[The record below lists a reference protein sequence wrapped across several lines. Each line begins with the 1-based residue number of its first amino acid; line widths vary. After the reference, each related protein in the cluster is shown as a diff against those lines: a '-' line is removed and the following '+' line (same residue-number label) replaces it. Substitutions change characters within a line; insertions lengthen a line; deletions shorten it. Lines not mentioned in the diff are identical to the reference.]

1 MSELALIVDNTRH
14 LGWKEIQIRRSLDEM
29 ADSFEL
35 VLSEKWAKSDGS
47 TVAPRRLRTG
57 APVVVEIDGEP
68 VITGHIDDVLP
79 SYDARSHSLVVSGRS
94 KTADLVDSSSTA
106 QPWETGQTVLQV
118 AQRVAEPF
126 DIEVIA
132 EVDVGAPLRALE
144 VEPGQ
149 TFGEALG
156 QIASYRALLLVADE
170 QGRLVLTRPPRATL
184 KTELALGEN
193 IRVARGRF
201 SDRDRFGEVI
211 VQGQG
216 ATDDSW
222 NGAQASGASGRAK
235 DDGIK
240 RHRPTLVLCDTSTD
254 SASCRQRAEWEV
266 RRRWG
271 QSRGITYTVAGWR
284 HQDGLWRPGDLVPIR
299 DPWMFDE
306 PVEWLITEVQLLL
319 DERGERA
326 EIRVAPLSSYDIEA
340 AQEPER
346 ESDVW

>member
-1 MSELALIVDNTRH
+1 MSELALIVDGTRH
-14 LGWKEIQIRRSLDEM
+14 LGWKEIQIRRSLDAM

-35 VLSEKWAKSDGS
+35 VLSEKWAERDGS
-47 TVAPRRLRTG
+47 TAAPPRLRTG

-106 QPWETGQTVLQV
+106 QPWSTGQTVLQV
-118 AQRVAEPF
+118 ARRVAEPF
-126 DIEVIA
+126 GIEVIA

-149 TFGEALG
+149 TYGEALI

-170 QGRLVLTRPPRATL
+170 QGRLVITRPPRATL

-216 ATDDSW
+216 AADDTW
-222 NGAQASGASGRAK
+222 YGAPASGASGRAK

-254 SASCRQRAEWEV
+254 SLSCSQRAEWEV

-284 HQDGLWRPGDLVPIR
+284 HQEGLWRPGDLVPIR
-299 DPWMFDE
+299 DQWMFDE

-319 DERGERA
+319 DERGERT
-326 EIRVAPLSSYDIEA
+326 EIRVAPRSSYDIEA
-340 AQEPER
+340 ESQPER
-346 ESDVW
+346 ESDIW